1 MNDWGHP
8 LRSNR
13 SPLGC
18 RGSGSLSGGQ
28 SGGEGWWEEG
38 LLGSLAPQQ
47 VPASR
52 SKLPGGPEPGREG
65 WKDAQ
70 GSGHWSPSLMQFSG
84 TEEMLLEQ
92 LPDPE
97 YE

>member
-1 MNDWGHP
+1 MTGATRRGP
-8 LRSNR
+8 TEAPSAAGGRGA
-13 SPLGC
+13 SPE
-18 RGSGSLSGGQ
+18 GSR
-28 SGGEGWWEEG
+28 GEGWWEEE
-38 LLGSLAPQQ
+38 LLGSPAPKQ

-52 SKLPGGPEPGREG
+52 SKLKGGPEPGREG